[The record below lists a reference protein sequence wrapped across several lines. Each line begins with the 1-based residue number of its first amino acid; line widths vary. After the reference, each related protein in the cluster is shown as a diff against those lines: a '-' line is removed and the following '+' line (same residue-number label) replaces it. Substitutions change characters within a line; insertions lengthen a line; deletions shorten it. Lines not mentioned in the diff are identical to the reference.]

1 MKERK
6 LKINLE
12 PDILKTFRNGTFTYF
27 SWSLLVEEGKSI
39 THTMREKKDLTK
51 LFHLNH
57 AILHPLYCVPISPV
71 KVKKVLFE
79 EKEKSEDVSIL
90 ISLSDVY
97 YRQENTFSNGSI
109 SIPTGYIFT

>member
-12 PDILKTFRNGTFTYF
+12 LDILKIFRNGTFTYF

-39 THTMREKKDLTK
+39 THTMMEKKDLTK

-57 AILHPLYCVPISPV
+57 AILLKSTALMFYSLHPPGPNSREWSWEGGRRGEMA
-71 KVKKVLFE
+71 K
-79 EKEKSEDVSIL
+79 
-90 ISLSDVY
+90 
-97 YRQENTFSNGSI
+97 
-109 SIPTGYIFT
+109 